1 MVCYEESVTMA
12 QSPPVMWL
20 LGGAGVMLVYSAV
33 HRKSP
38 FAAVSS
44 VIGGQQP
51 KPSIAATFT
60 SVNTGPTISGAGSA
74 AVAVAYALAQR
85 GKPYSH
91 SPDGINSFDCSL
103 LVQKALGAAGVYVAR
118 STYDQVNQGRAVDPN
133 SIQPGDLIF
142 YQGLDENGQW
152 RDFGHV
158 TMAIGGGLQVDAPRT
173 GELVQT
179 NPIRVSAI
187 QAVRRYL

>member
-1 MVCYEESVTMA
+1 
-12 QSPPVMWL
+12 MWL
-20 LGGAGVMLVYSAV
+20 VGGAGVMLVYSAV

-38 FAAVSS
+38 FATVAD
-44 VIGGQQP
+44 VIGGQKP
-51 KPSIAATFT
+51 KPTIATFT
-60 SVNTGPTISGAGSA
+60 SLNTAPTVTGAGRSAA
-74 AVAVAYALAQR
+74 AVAFALAQI

-103 LVQKALGAAGVYVAR
+103 LVQRALAAAGANIAR
-118 STYDQVNQGRAVDPN
+118 TTYDQVNQGTAVDPH

-158 TMAIGGGLQVDAPRT
+158 AMAIGGGMQVDAPRT

-179 NPIRVSAI
+179 KPIRITAI